1 MSFESQ
7 SSTHHKSPG
16 WLLSFHEKLYLVYHH
31 YVPLVKTIEQTST
44 TTTTTT
50 TKEGKKRANRHFSP

>member
-31 YVPLVKTIEQTST
+31 YVPLVKTIEQTSST
-44 TTTTTT
+44 TTTN
-50 TKEGKKRANRHFSP
+50 EGKKWANRHFSP